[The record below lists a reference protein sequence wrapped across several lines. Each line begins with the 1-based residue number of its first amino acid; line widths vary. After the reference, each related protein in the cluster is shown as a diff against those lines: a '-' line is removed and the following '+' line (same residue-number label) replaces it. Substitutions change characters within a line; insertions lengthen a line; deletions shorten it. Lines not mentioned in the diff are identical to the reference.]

1 MRKIGWVFTILL
13 TSMILNACSFGSPES
28 IVNQHAEVM
37 LTKENELQ
45 FRFKMNEKML
55 ENKEM
60 YKVRVTIHNQE
71 LAAAIGEEQIMY
83 GAEEVASGRLIAADE
98 ENGNFIYMN
107 PLPLLKDLHVFDI
120 EEMIVNGHAISVEMI
135 SDEEVIAKTYLNQF
149 WSQI

>member
-1 MRKIGWVFTILL
+1 MRKIGMLAALFTVGL
-13 TSMILNACSFGSPES
+13 MISACSFGSPQS

-37 LTKENELQ
+37 LTKGNELQ

-55 ENKEM
+55 ENHEV

-71 LAAAIGEEQIMY
+71 LAAAIGSDQIMY
-83 GAEEVASGRLIAADE
+83 GAEEVADGRIIAADE

-120 EEMIVNGHAISVEMI
+120 EEMIVNGNAISVEMI
-135 SDEEVIAKTYLNQF
+135 SNDEVIAQTYLNQF

>member
-1 MRKIGWVFTILL
+1 
-13 TSMILNACSFGSPES
+13 MILNACSFGSPES
-28 IVNQHAEVM
+28 IVNKHAEVM

-83 GAEEVASGRLIAADE
+83 GADEVASGRLIAADE

-120 EEMIVNGHAISVEMI
+120 EEMIVNGNAISVEMI
-135 SDEEVIAKTYLNQF
+135 SEHEVIAKTYLNQF